1 MSKGNYIFNFY
12 KVKNYVV
19 LEPMK
24 TFNMKK
30 IFLIALFITN
40 YQVINAQYTEVIN
53 SKRPGFSES
62 PYGVGINVIQIE
74 GGIFFGKSS
83 SNETFAKTDPFGGTI
98 FIRYGKFMEKLE
110 FNAKV
115 TYQKNKLEFNNIF
128 TTNIG
133 NVSGLSELTLGA
145 KYLIFQQ
152 KFADK
157 SKEIRSWKKRT
168 AFDKKRLIPSV
179 GVYVGMNLNFLG
191 KAYKE
196 KKMSPKAA
204 ILLQNDFTNRFILL
218 TNLIADKIGTDNL
231 TYSYIVTAT
240 YAVDQD
246 WSFFVENE
254 GDFLKYKS
262 EFHLGTGVAYL
273 WNENLQLDTSI
284 RVNTNADE
292 SAFTVGLGAAWRLDR
307 HKDKEIKKDKD
318 GNIIKSKKRKKK
330 GNFFSRL
337 FKKKRK

>member
-1 MSKGNYIFNFY
+1 MSARNYIFNFY
-12 KVKNYVV
+12 NVKNYVD
-19 LEPMK
+19 LKLMK
-24 TFNMKK
+24 TVKMKK
-30 IFLIALFITN
+30 IFLIILFITS

-62 PYGVGINVIQIE
+62 PYGVGTDVIQIE
-74 GGIFFGKSS
+74 GGVFFGKSNS
-83 SNETFAKTDPFGGTI
+83 DETFAKTDPLGGTI
-98 FIRYGKFMEKLE
+98 FVRYGKFMEKLE

-115 TYQKNKLEFNNIF
+115 TYQKNKLEFNNVL
-128 TTNIG
+128 TTDLG
-133 NVSGLSELTLGA
+133 NVSGLSELTVGA

-179 GVYVGMNLNFLG
+179 GVYAGMNLNFLG

-196 KKMSPKAA
+196 PKMSPKAA

-218 TNLIADKIGTDNL
+218 TNLIADKIGTENR

-240 YAVDQD
+240 YAINQD
-246 WSFFVENE
+246 WSIFGENQ
-254 GDFLKYKS
+254 GDFFKYKND
-262 EFHLGTGVAYL
+262 FQVGAGVAYL

-284 RVNTNADE
+284 RVNTNANE
-292 SAFTVGLGAAWRLDR
+292 SAFVLGLGAAWRLDR
-307 HKDKEIKKDKD
+307 HKDKEILRDKD
-318 GNIIKSKKRKKK
+318 GNIVKAKKRKKK
-330 GNFFSRL
+330 GSFFSRL
-337 FKKKRK
+337 FKKKKK

>member
-1 MSKGNYIFNFY
+1 
-12 KVKNYVV
+12 
-19 LEPMK
+19 
-24 TFNMKK
+24 MKK
-30 IFLIALFITN
+30 IFLIVLFITS

-74 GGIFFGKSS
+74 GGVFFGEGSS
-83 SNETFAKTDPFGGTI
+83 DETFAKTDPFGGTI
-98 FIRYGKFMEKLE
+98 FLRYGKFMEKLE

-128 TTNIG
+128 TTNLG
-133 NVSGLSELTLGA
+133 TVSGLSELTVGA
-145 KYLIFQQ
+145 KYLVFQQ

-179 GVYVGMNLNFLG
+179 GVYAGMNLNFLG

-196 KKMSPKAA
+196 PKMSPKAA

-218 TNLIADKIGTDNL
+218 TNLIADKIGTDNR

-240 YAVDQD
+240 YAINQD
-246 WSFFVENE
+246 WSIFGENQ
-254 GDFLKYKS
+254 GDFLKYKTD
-262 EFHLGTGVAYL
+262 FQVGTGVAYL

-284 RVNTNADE
+284 RVNTNVDE
-292 SAFTVGLGAAWRLDR
+292 SAFVVGLGAAWRLDR
-307 HKDKEIKKDKD
+307 HQDKEVFRDKD
-318 GNIIKSKKRKKK
+318 GNIVKPKKRKKK
-330 GNFFSRL
+330 GSFFSRL

>member
-1 MSKGNYIFNFY
+1 
-12 KVKNYVV
+12 
-19 LEPMK
+19 
-24 TFNMKK
+24 MKK
-30 IFLIALFITN
+30 IFLIVLFITS

-62 PYGVGINVIQIE
+62 PYGVGTDVIQIE
-74 GGIFFGKSS
+74 GGVFFGESN

-98 FIRYGKFMEKLE
+98 FVRYGKFMEKLE

-128 TTNIG
+128 TTNLG
-133 NVSGLSELTLGA
+133 NVSGLSELTVGA

-179 GVYVGMNLNFLG
+179 GVYAGMNLNFLG

-196 KKMSPKAA
+196 PKMSPKAA

-218 TNLIADKIGTDNL
+218 TNLIADKIGTDNR

-240 YAVDQD
+240 YAVNQD
-246 WSFFVENE
+246 WSFFVENQ
-254 GDFLKYKS
+254 GDFYTYKND
-262 EFHLGTGVAYL
+262 FQVGTGVAYL

-307 HKDKEIKKDKD
+307 HKDKEILRDKD
-318 GNIIKSKKRKKK
+318 GNIVKAKKRKKK

-337 FKKKRK
+337 FKKKKK

>member
-1 MSKGNYIFNFY
+1 
-12 KVKNYVV
+12 
-19 LEPMK
+19 MK
-24 TFNMKK
+24 TFSKKK
-30 IFLIALFITN
+30 IISLLLLITSIQF
-40 YQVINAQYTEVIN
+40 VNAQYTEIIN

-62 PYGVGINVIQIE
+62 PYGVGTDVIQIE
-74 GGIFFGKSS
+74 GGIFFGKSN

-115 TYQKNKLEFNNIF
+115 TYQKNKLTFNNVF
-128 TTNIG
+128 STDIG
-133 NVSGLSELTLGA
+133 KVSGLSELTLGA

-152 KFADK
+152 KFTDN

-204 ILLQNDFTNRFILL
+204 VLLQNDFTNRFVLL
-218 TNLIADKIGTDNL
+218 TNLIADKVGTDNR

-240 YAVDQD
+240 YAINQD
-246 WSFFVENE
+246 WSFFAENQ
-254 GDFLKYKS
+254 GDFLKYKTD
-262 EFHLGTGVAYL
+262 FQIGTGAAYL
-273 WNENLQLDTSI
+273 WNENLQFDAAVRANLSVQDSNFI
-284 RVNTNADE
+284 V
-292 SAFTVGLGAAWRLDR
+292 SLGATWRLDR
-307 HKDKEIKKDKD
+307 HKDEVIETDKD
-318 GNIIKSKKRKKK
+318 GNKIKQKKTKKN
-330 GNFFSRL
+330 GFFSRL
-337 FKKKRK
+337 FKKKKKK